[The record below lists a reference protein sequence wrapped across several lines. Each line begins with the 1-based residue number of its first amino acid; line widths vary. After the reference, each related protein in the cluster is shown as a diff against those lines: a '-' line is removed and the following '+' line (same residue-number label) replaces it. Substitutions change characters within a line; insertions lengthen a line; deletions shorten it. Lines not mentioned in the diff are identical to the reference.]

1 MIKLHDHGII
11 LAGIVVFL
19 ILATIPFWYGRGKA
33 VAPPD
38 LRLDTPAIAKL
49 KEKHCVETTSF
60 MRSNHMKLLNTW
72 RDSVVREGNRFYRA
86 ADGKVYHASL
96 TGTCL
101 ECHSNKVQFCDRC
114 HDYAGSKPACWNCH
128 IIPEEV
134 R

>member
-1 MIKLHDHGII
+1 MKFYDGGKII
-11 LAGIVVFL
+11 AGIVVFL
-19 ILATIPFWYGRGKA
+19 IAATIPFWYGRGKA
-33 VAPPD
+33 VSPPD
-38 LRLDTPAIAKL
+38 LKLDTPVIQQLQDKR
-49 KEKHCVETTSF
+49 CVEATPF

-72 RDSVVREGNRFYRA
+72 RDSVVREGNRSYRA
-86 ADGKVYHASL
+86 TDGKVYNASL

-101 ECHSNKVQFCDRC
+101 ECHSNKGQFCDRC

>member
-1 MIKLHDHGII
+1 MKLHDHGII

-19 ILATIPFWYGRGKA
+19 ILATIPFWYGGGKA
-33 VAPPD
+33 VSPPD

-49 KEKHCVETTSF
+49 KEKRCVETTSF

-72 RDSVVREGNRFYRA
+72 RDSVVREGNRSYRA
-86 ADGKVYHASL
+86 ADGKVYDASL

-101 ECHSNKVQFCDRC
+101 DCHSNKVQFCDRC
-114 HDYAGSKPACWNCH
+114 HDYAGVKPACWNCH

>member
-1 MIKLHDHGII
+1 MKLHDHGKI

-19 ILATIPFWYGRGKA
+19 IATTLPFWYGRGKA
-33 VAPPD
+33 VSPPD
-38 LRLDTPAIAKL
+38 LRLDTPVIQQLQDKR
-49 KEKHCVETTSF
+49 CVEATPF

-72 RDSVVREGNRFYRA
+72 RDSVVREGNRSYRA
-86 ADGKVYHASL
+86 TDGKVYHASL

-101 ECHSNKVQFCDRC
+101 ECHSNKGQFCDRC